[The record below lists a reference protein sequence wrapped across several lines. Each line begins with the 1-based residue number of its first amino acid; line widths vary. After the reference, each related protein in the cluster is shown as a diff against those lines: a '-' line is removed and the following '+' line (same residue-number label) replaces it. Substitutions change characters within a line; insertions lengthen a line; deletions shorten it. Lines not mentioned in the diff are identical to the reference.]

1 MGAGESRCGREDLKA
16 EGVLELALSSKQ
28 ERDVEQRL
36 KAFRI
41 LAVNHFQRM
50 LVLCHLE

>member
-36 KAFRI
+36 NRLQGI
-41 LAVNHFQRM
+41 ITNESVCLQ
-50 LVLCHLE
+50 